1 MLDTGLPGPWSSILK
16 KKKKVG
22 TTVGM
27 SALRPPPRS
36 LSFQV
41 CTSALRE
48 FTRRGCRYHC
58 RYVRTAA
65 ASPLSLLPG
74 LHICTLGVH
83 KARCG
88 EQFQANSMCNLQI
101 IFTPLHCLLLICG
114 NLASDAA
121 DSAASPI
128 PKEVHAAHL
137 VNTSCP
143 TYAKGARRC
152 RVHGRVPRNKTQ
164 DAMHPNVS
172 A

>member
-1 MLDTGLPGPWSSILK
+1 MHSNQLDSARFQFISPAHARYWASGTMVLDPQK
-16 KKKKVG
+16 KKK
-22 TTVGM
+22 
-27 SALRPPPRS
+27 R
-36 LSFQV
+36 
-41 CTSALRE
+41 
-48 FTRRGCRYHC
+48 CRYHC

-65 ASPLSLLPG
+65 ASPLSLLLG

-88 EQFQANSMCNLQI
+88 EQFQANSMCNLQV

-114 NLASDAA
+114 NLASEAA

-137 VNTSCP
+137 VSTSCP